1 MPTMTPIPPPKSTQA
16 RNRLVRNGA
25 DYGTGGAVSVPL
37 TTLLIYGFT
46 LYGFAEPPAHVTAA
60 LTAVIS
66 VIIGAAIAAGREYT
80 RPNERR
86 N

>member
-1 MPTMTPIPPPKSTQA
+1 MTMTPMPPTKATQA

-37 TTLLIYGFT
+37 TTLMIYGFT

-66 VIIGAAIAAGREYT
+66 LLIGAAFAAWREYR
-80 RPNERR
+80 RPTERR